1 MVPYRDVRSPLTDLG
16 LSTSAILGLGRSGLT
31 QVVCLRVL
39 GLAVAR
45 TVCNC
50 VPQMRKLVHW
60 GIRRFTLDLERVTSV
75 WHRIGCRRY
84 ARAES
89 RHTISITSTVA
100 TLRARREMPMVA
112 TECQVTECHRVPMAA
127 CHRVPPS
134 AIDLPMGLPPSAYGH
149 ATECHPAYKRGGMA
163 HAICHHRS
171 SSGRGAHTAARPMA
185 RSLQHSSSDSDA
197 FSIGKTRS
205 RGVGVRG
212 GSRSPWARAQ
222 PAKARRW
229 ERR

>member
-1 MVPYRDVRSPLTDLG
+1 
-16 LSTSAILGLGRSGLT
+16 
-31 QVVCLRVL
+31 
-39 GLAVAR
+39 
-45 TVCNC
+45 
-50 VPQMRKLVHW
+50 MRKLVHW
-60 GIRRFTLDLERVTSV
+60 GIRRFTLDLESHVSV
-75 WHRIGCRRY
+75 CVPASVY

-100 TLRARREMPMVA
+100 TLRGRREMPMVA
-112 TECQVTECHRVPMAA
+112 TECHVTECHRVPMAA

-134 AIDLPMGLPPSAYGH
+134 AIDLPMGLPPSAYGCHRAYGH

>member
-75 WHRIGCRRY
+75 CRTASGAAGTRG
-84 ARAES
+84 AES
-89 RHTISITSTVA
+89 RHTF
-100 TLRARREMPMVA
+100 L
-112 TECQVTECHRVPMAA
+112 
-127 CHRVPPS
+127 
-134 AIDLPMGLPPSAYGH
+134 
-149 ATECHPAYKRGGMA
+149 
-163 HAICHHRS
+163 
-171 SSGRGAHTAARPMA
+171 
-185 RSLQHSSSDSDA
+185 
-197 FSIGKTRS
+197 
-205 RGVGVRG
+205 
-212 GSRSPWARAQ
+212 
-222 PAKARRW
+222 
-229 ERR
+229 

>member
-75 WHRIGCRRY
+75 YTASG
-84 ARAES
+84 AAG
-89 RHTISITSTVA
+89 T
-100 TLRARREMPMVA
+100 RARNPDTLFR
-112 TECQVTECHRVPMAA
+112 
-127 CHRVPPS
+127 
-134 AIDLPMGLPPSAYGH
+134 
-149 ATECHPAYKRGGMA
+149 
-163 HAICHHRS
+163 
-171 SSGRGAHTAARPMA
+171 
-185 RSLQHSSSDSDA
+185 
-197 FSIGKTRS
+197 
-205 RGVGVRG
+205 
-212 GSRSPWARAQ
+212 
-222 PAKARRW
+222 
-229 ERR
+229 